1 MIKTSHSWLYKYIP
15 PYRWVVKILEKY
27 TLPGMQGLRIY
38 TVLGFFIKGFSSND
52 VNNRAS
58 AISFNFFLALFPATI
73 FFFTLI
79 AYIPVANLQ
88 EEIFNFLRNVL
99 PHNAFEAIQSTLI
112 DIVQNRQG
120 GLLSF
125 GFLTAMYFST
135 TGISSLMEAF
145 NDYTHSV
152 QIRKGWKQK
161 LTALGLTMYVIGLVV
176 FTIILNIVFN
186 LVLDFL
192 YGKHF
197 IGDSL
202 EYYLLIGIKWLV
214 TILFM
219 FSLVSGLYS
228 FGAAKKRKWPFFSV
242 GSVVATLLSMATTY
256 GFTMYVNNF
265 NSYNKLYGS
274 IGTLMVIMLLIYINA
289 MVILIG
295 FELNVSIDKAIS
307 HHMDPAKLS
316 PEKLEEELKST
327 DEDEK

>member
-1 MIKTSHSWLYKYIP
+1 MIKTSHSWLYDRIP
-15 PYRWVVKILEKY
+15 PYRWLIKTMEKY

-52 VNNRAS
+52 VNTRAS

-79 AYIPVANLQ
+79 AYIPVTNLQ
-88 EEIFNFLRNVL
+88 EEIFNFLQNVL
-99 PHNAFEAIQSTLI
+99 PQSAFEAIKTTLT
-112 DIVQNRQG
+112 DIIQNRQG

-135 TGISSLMEAF
+135 SGVNSLIDAF

-161 LTALGLTMYVIGLVV
+161 LTALGLTMYVIGLIV
-176 FTIILNIVFN
+176 FTIILNIIFN
-186 LVLDFL
+186 IVLDFL
-192 YGKHF
+192 YGRHF

-202 EYYLLIGIKWLV
+202 EYYLLIAVKWLV

-219 FSLVSGLYS
+219 FCLVSGLYS

-242 GSVVATLLSMATTY
+242 GSVIATILSMITSY

-265 NSYNKLYGS
+265 GSYNKVYGS
-274 IGTLMVIMLLIYINA
+274 IGTLMVIMLLIFINA

-307 HHMDPAKLS
+307 HHLDTTKIS
-316 PEKLEEELKST
+316 PEKLEQELKSK
-327 DEDEK
+327 DGDD

>member
-1 MIKTSHSWLYKYIP
+1 MIKTSHSWLYDRIP
-15 PYRWVVKILEKY
+15 PYRWLIKTMEKY

-52 VNNRAS
+52 VNTRAS

-79 AYIPVANLQ
+79 AYIPVTNLQ
-88 EEIFNFLRNVL
+88 GEIFNFLQNVL
-99 PHNAFEAIQSTLI
+99 PQSAFEAIKTTLT
-112 DIVQNRQG
+112 DIIQNRQG

-135 TGISSLMEAF
+135 SGVNSLIDAF

-161 LTALGLTMYVIGLVV
+161 LTALGLTMYVIGLIV
-176 FTIILNIVFN
+176 FTIILNIIFN
-186 LVLDFL
+186 IVLDFL
-192 YGKHF
+192 YGRHF

-202 EYYLLIGIKWLV
+202 EYYLLIAVKWLV

-219 FSLVSGLYS
+219 FCLVSGLYS

-242 GSVVATLLSMATTY
+242 GSVIATILSMITSY

-265 NSYNKLYGS
+265 GSYNKVYGS
-274 IGTLMVIMLLIYINA
+274 IGTLMVIMLLIFINA

-307 HHMDPAKLS
+307 HHLDPTKIS
-316 PEKLEEELKST
+316 PEKLEQELKSKEG
-327 DEDEK
+327 DD